1 MMRILFTGLFS
12 LVLVQ
17 TVLAQDDLLNE
28 LDNKEPSDTE
38 LTIGTFNGTRMVNGH
53 STETLYRGSLEF
65 IITHRFGTLNSGG
78 YNLWGLDDA
87 SIRLGLEYGITDRLG
102 VGLGRSSFDKTFDYY
117 VKYKAL
123 QQSKHMPITLT
134 ALGTA
139 SYNASMNVEFP
150 TLTTQ
155 EKMSYVAQFLI
166 SRKFSSRLS
175 LQVAP
180 VYLHQAT
187 VDQDIAVNDLFSVGF
202 GGRMKVT
209 KSMAII
215 GEYYLR
221 VNENENTPYY
231 DPIGVGVEFETG
243 GHVFQ
248 LVFTNSRGM
257 VERSFLA
264 ETEGNFFKG
273 DIHFGFNI
281 TRTFQ
286 LARNK

>member
-1 MMRILFTGLFS
+1 MLFTGLFS
-12 LVLVQ
+12 LALVQ
-17 TVLAQDDLLNE
+17 TVQSQDDLLNQ
-28 LDNKEPSDTE
+28 LGNKEPADSE

-78 YNLWGLDDA
+78 FNLWGLDDA

-102 VGLGRSSFDKTFDYY
+102 VGMGRSSFDKTFDYY
-117 VKYKAL
+117 IKYKAL
-123 QQSKHMPITLT
+123 QQSNHMPVTLR

-187 VDQDIAVNDLFSVGF
+187 VDTDFAVNDLFSVGF

-209 KSMAII
+209 KSMSII

-221 VNENENTPYY
+221 VNENANTPYY

-248 LVFTNSRGM
+248 LVFTNARGM

-264 ETEGNFFKG
+264 ETEGDFFKG
-273 DIHFGFNI
+273 DVHFGFNI